1 MNFQGELAAL
11 STAFCWAGGTLLFTI
26 AGRNIGSYNVNKLR
40 IPISAIFLGLFLI
53 IGYGTIFPT
62 GTDTRV
68 VIYLTLSGLIGLVLG
83 DTFYFRC
90 LVILGPR
97 HGALMQS
104 LAPPITAI
112 AAFFLLGE
120 HLSLMAIAGIGVTL
134 FGVTWVSTDK
144 KDVQEASRE
153 GSKFVGILMGIGGA
167 AGQAL
172 GLVLAKEGMGE
183 SFNPLS
189 ATFIRMLSS
198 AIIIWIFAGFRG
210 ELVSTFKA
218 IKSRKALYALIGA
231 AFLGPTIGVWMS
243 LVAVKHTMAGIA
255 ATIMSSFPVVV
266 ILLVMIFYKE
276 RPTLRS
282 VLGAIIAVI
291 GVSMLF
297 IE

>member
-1 MNFQGELAAL
+1 MDLLGELAAL

-40 IPISAIFLGLFLI
+40 IPVAAIFLALFLI
-53 IGYGTIFPT
+53 FAYSTLFPT
-62 GTDTRV
+62 GTDTRAIV
-68 VIYLTLSGLIGLVLG
+68 YLTLSGLIGLVLG
-83 DTFYFRC
+83 DTCYFRC

-104 LAPPITAI
+104 LAPPMTAI

-120 HLSLMAIAGIGVTL
+120 YLSLMAIVGIGITL
-134 FGVTWVSTDK
+134 FGVGWVSTDK
-144 KDVQEASRE
+144 KDSRIDNRE
-153 GSKFVGILMGIGGA
+153 GSKLVGILMGIGGA

-189 ATFIRMLSS
+189 ATFIRMFSS

-210 ELVSTFKA
+210 ELISTFRA
-218 IKSRKALYALIGA
+218 ITSRKVIYALVGA

-243 LVAVKHTMAGIA
+243 LVAVKHTQAGIA

-276 RPTLRS
+276 RPTPRS
-282 VLGAIIAVI
+282 VLGAVIAVI
-291 GVSMLF
+291 GVAMLF

>member
-40 IPISAIFLGLFLI
+40 IPISAIFLALFLI
-53 IGYGTIFPT
+53 FGFGNLFPT
-62 GTDTRV
+62 GADTRV
-68 VIYLTLSGLIGLVLG
+68 IVYLTLSGLIGLVLG
-83 DTFYFRC
+83 DTCYFRC

-104 LAPPITAI
+104 LAPPVTAI

-120 HLSLMAIAGIGVTL
+120 QLSLMAIAGIGVTL
-134 FGVTWVSTDK
+134 FGVAWVSTDK
-144 KDVQEASRE
+144 KDLQAESRE
-153 GSKFVGILMGIGGA
+153 GSKFVGILMGIGA
-167 AGQAL
+167 ATGQAL

-218 IKSRKALYALIGA
+218 ITSRKALYALVGA

-243 LVAVKHTMAGIA
+243 LVAVKHIQAGIA